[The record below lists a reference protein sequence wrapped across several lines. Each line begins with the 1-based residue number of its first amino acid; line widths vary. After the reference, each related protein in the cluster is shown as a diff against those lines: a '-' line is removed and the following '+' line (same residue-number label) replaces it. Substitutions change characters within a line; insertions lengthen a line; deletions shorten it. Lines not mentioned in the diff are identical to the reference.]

1 MAIVDGQVIL
11 ASDFNIQSG
20 GNDQITLESGVTLTT
35 LSLCRSGQVVSM
47 YLRVTLSSSIAAG
60 NHADILIG
68 TLATKWRP
76 AHSVPALPTGWV
88 APEGS
93 YITSGGGVY
102 LAYNLSGSTITS
114 GTSIDVGATWITNQ
128 E

>member
-1 MAIVDGQVIL
+1 MPIVDGQVIL
-11 ASDFNIQSG
+11 ASDFNLQSG

-68 TLATKWRP
+68 TLAAKWRP
-76 AHSVPALPTGWV
+76 AIIVPALPSGWT
-88 APEGS
+88 ALEGS
-93 YITSGGGVY
+93 YITSAGLVY
-102 LAYNLSGSTITS
+102 LAWNMSASAIS
-114 GTSIDVGATWITNQ
+114 AGTTIDVGATWITNQ
-128 E
+128 P